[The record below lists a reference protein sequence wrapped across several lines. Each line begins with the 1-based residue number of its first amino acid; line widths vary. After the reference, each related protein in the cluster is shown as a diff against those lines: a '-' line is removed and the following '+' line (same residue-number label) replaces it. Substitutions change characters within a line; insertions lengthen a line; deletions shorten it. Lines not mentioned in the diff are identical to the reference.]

1 MGLRTGSSVKQR
13 AVTALNRVSGPPHG
27 VSNVAART
35 NHGAGTVYPGARLLG
50 PPESLTATARTNHSA
65 RTVSP
70 GPRSRGPTGSSEVG
84 PRSGHNRGRGEGTDL
99 PRLPGSPDTR
109 VPFRCFAVVCVIPP
123 SFEPE
128 FGEKTAPSLPTGSP
142 PAGMVA
148 ARFGRFH
155 ERKCWRDS
163 ARETP
168 PGSTVGLSRYSFLP
182 HQENRPEGEQPDLVT
197 RSVGCQLNGFNHCRH
212 RSSASTGLDISLTDI
227 SAPHQRITQTHT
239 KPHTTRS
246 TWPTPEPSGQY

>member
-1 MGLRTGSSVKQR
+1 MILLRCADPTARRPVVVAEGPGSRGFTASYRDRGVGRRGEERFIYRGCYMGLRTGSSLKQR

-70 GPRSRGPTGSSEVG
+70 GPRSRGPTGSPEVG
-84 PRSGHNRGRGEGTDL
+84 PRSGHSRGRGEGTDL

-109 VPFRCFAVVCVIPP
+109 VPFRCFAVVCAIPP

-128 FGEKTAPSLPTGSP
+128 FGEKTAPSLPTGPP

-148 ARFGRFH
+148 ARFGRYH
-155 ERKCWRDS
+155 ERYEML
-163 ARETP
+163 ARF
-168 PGSTVGLSRYSFLP
+168 ST
-182 HQENRPEGEQPDLVT
+182 
-197 RSVGCQLNGFNHCRH
+197 
-212 RSSASTGLDISLTDI
+212 
-227 SAPHQRITQTHT
+227 
-239 KPHTTRS
+239 
-246 TWPTPEPSGQY
+246 